1 MSTFTKTLI
10 ASAMA
15 VAVAGPAAADVK
27 DNGAFR
33 GTKTTLKVKPSGC
46 PNATVKNITTDL
58 GFYPEAPSAG
68 CWAVDLEDYLG
79 STEDAHLEGGYIER
93 KFGKDLTGS
102 LFSGSLFGLL
112 GAMEGYLEGEAK
124 CDVAG
129 EAVITDAFIKKGNV
143 KLSKN
148 GDQAKLDFQIDGK
161 YTNDSNKTKN
171 IKATIKGKTEFVA
184 AATKPSA
191 FDCDEVVIPEP
202 PVAE

>member
-1 MSTFTKTLI
+1 MNTFTKTLI

-27 DNGAFR
+27 SDGAFR

-112 GAMEGYLEGEAK
+112 SAMEGYLEDEAK
-124 CDVAG
+124 CDTVDAD
-129 EAVITDAFIKKGNV
+129 IDDAFIKKGNV

-161 YTNDSNKTKN
+161 YTNDSGKTKN

-184 AATKPSA
+184 AATKPPA
-191 FDCDEVVIPEP
+191 FDCDEVPVQLPE
-202 PVAE
+202 